1 MQVRLEHLSSFGCP
15 RSTPPPGFCRAEAA
29 SEVAYPRHPAPGGRH
44 MLIPGRTSLL
54 TIAVVVASAAAPSTA
69 LAGGKSGTKTCGVK
83 SSTPAA
89 AHAPAGDGTGHRI
102 R

>member
-1 MQVRLEHLSSFGCP
+1 
-15 RSTPPPGFCRAEAA
+15 
-29 SEVAYPRHPAPGGRH
+29 

-54 TIAVVVASAAAPSTA
+54 TLAVVVASAAAPGTA
-69 LAGGKSGTKTCGVK
+69 LAAGKSGTKTCGNK

-89 AHAPAGDGTGHRI
+89 DHAPAGGGTGHRI